1 MDLQSSLYYSATFLA
16 GGVFAWWLRS
26 RRDLPERMRL
36 VEHFERRARLAETEQ
51 EQAIRT
57 LNENEIRTRKIEGTY
72 DGLRTKVRELEEEGQ
87 ATEQQALA
95 LREALQAREAEL
107 GEVQA
112 RVGGLEASNKDLTKR
127 TAEAEDRRKLADS
140 SIDGVRKELAKATR
154 ELELSKAEG
163 ARLKERLLETEQRA
177 EEAERLQVAL
187 AEVRGALGERETL
200 LQEMRSRVDELKE
213 EVERLSSVE
222 AELEAR
228 RRDLVQR
235 DAQLAEL
242 RKRLEGLPSAQRGF
256 AYEGAAMALAL
267 LDALSIFRKNRW
279 LSFAEGVGQ
288 PHLYM
293 VYVGL
298 GFAAARLRR
307 TRAFARP
314 TLDPHLRWL
323 VLDGYG
329 FHEGFFRGAS
339 EPEKGTPYRETSY
352 AQRAFDQGLGRSLWF
367 VEGAHTEPLV
377 ARIARFDEP
386 RRADLWSGVGL
397 AACYAGAARAV
408 DGEIYRELL
417 DRAAPHGKH
426 FAQGVAFAAE
436 ARERAGN
443 ATETTEAAC
452 RAVWNGSSVFCAELV
467 RRLRENLPGD
477 GRKPAYELWRERVR
491 EAWRPSDVSHTH
503 ESQAGADWREAEVE
517 AEDGA
522 EA

>member
-1 MDLQSSLYYSATFLA
+1 M
-16 GGVFAWWLRS
+16 
-26 RRDLPERMRL
+26 
-36 VEHFERRARLAETEQ
+36 
-51 EQAIRT
+51 
-57 LNENEIRTRKIEGTY
+57 
-72 DGLRTKVRELEEEGQ
+72 
-87 ATEQQALA
+87 
-95 LREALQAREAEL
+95 
-107 GEVQA
+107 
-112 RVGGLEASNKDLTKR
+112 
-127 TAEAEDRRKLADS
+127 
-140 SIDGVRKELAKATR
+140 
-154 ELELSKAEG
+154 
-163 ARLKERLLETEQRA
+163 
-177 EEAERLQVAL
+177 
-187 AEVRGALGERETL
+187 
-200 LQEMRSRVDELKE
+200 
-213 EVERLSSVE
+213 
-222 AELEAR
+222 
-228 RRDLVQR
+228 
-235 DAQLAEL
+235 
-242 RKRLEGLPSAQRGF
+242 
-256 AYEGAAMALAL
+256 
-267 LDALSIFRKNRW
+267 
-279 LSFAEGVGQ
+279 
-288 PHLYM
+288 
-293 VYVGL
+293 
-298 GFAAARLRR
+298 
-307 TRAFARP
+307 
-314 TLDPHLRWL
+314 
-323 VLDGYG
+323 LDGYG

>member
-154 ELELSKAEG
+154 ELELSKAEE
-163 ARLKERLLETEQRA
+163 ARLKQRLLETEQRA

-242 RKRLEGLPSAQRGF
+242 RKRLEELKPLESELEARRRDLADLEKKRTALDEQVRGLTPLEGQLEASRNELNAREREWSAKYDAVLDRAQAAEEQLAEARGRIEELVPLTGELEEAGRRLAVREGEWKGHQSELQR
-256 AYEGAAMALAL
+256 EHQERL
-267 LDALSIFRKNRW
+267 
-279 LSFAEGVGQ
+279 
-288 PHLYM
+288 
-293 VYVGL
+293 
-298 GFAAARLRR
+298 AAARAEFEERLEKSE
-307 TRAFARP
+307 ARQ
-314 TLDPHLRWL
+314 
-323 VLDGYG
+323 
-329 FHEGFFRGAS
+329 S
-339 EPEKGTPYRETSY
+339 E
-352 AQRAFDQGLGRSLWF
+352 A
-367 VEGAHTEPLV
+367 V
-377 ARIARFDEP
+377 ARAEKLEAELATRSSEGQELAQDLAVARSNEQ
-386 RRADLWSGVGL
+386 R
-397 AACYAGAARAV
+397 
-408 DGEIYRELL
+408 
-417 DRAAPHGKH
+417 
-426 FAQGVAFAAE
+426 
-436 ARERAGN
+436 
-443 ATETTEAAC
+443 TEAEIAGLMLFWI
-452 RAVWNGSSVFCAELV
+452 RSSA
-467 RRLRENLPGD
+467 
-477 GRKPAYELWRERVR
+477 
-491 EAWRPSDVSHTH
+491 
-503 ESQAGADWREAEVE
+503 
-517 AEDGA
+517 
-522 EA
+522 